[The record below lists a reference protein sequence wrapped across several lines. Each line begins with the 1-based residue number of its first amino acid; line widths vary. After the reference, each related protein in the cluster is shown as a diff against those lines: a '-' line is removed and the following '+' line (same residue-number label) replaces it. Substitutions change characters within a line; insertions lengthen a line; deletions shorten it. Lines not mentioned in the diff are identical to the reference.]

1 MRPCVVFHCV
11 CAPSVV
17 CVNFTREKA
26 RYDKG
31 TMFNVEA
38 ELRVKMVSIRP
49 TRTHTHTHI
58 DPSIHSFACTA
69 LLSGPA
75 LVLMLPPQVYTI
87 YAPLIF
93 LVQNGLSLLVGAS
106 PAAAAA

>member
-1 MRPCVVFHCV
+1 LLDALWFT
-11 CAPSVV
+11 V
-17 CVNFTREKA
+17 CVLHPSCVFSSHREKD
-26 RYDKG
+26 RYDKR

-49 TRTHTHTHI
+49 SRTHTHTHI
-58 DPSIHSFACTA
+58 HPSIHPSIRPHARPSSASPSTH
-69 LLSGPA
+69 
-75 LVLMLPPQVYTI
+75 PQVYTI